1 MRRSV
6 SCLKAACVPSRPFA
20 SSAGEV
26 GGLDSAAKATQ
37 LGAGVIAVAAA
48 IATGGYA
55 LHTVDAK
62 LLAMDARLSGKV
74 ETIEAKVEG
83 AQREVEAKVAGVKET
98 VTKEVDAKMA
108 GVKETVTK
116 EVDAKMAGIVK
127 EVDAKLAGAANKTA
141 RW

>member
-1 MRRSV
+1 MRRVAV
-6 SCLKAACVPSRPFA
+6 SFLKAARAPSRPFA

-26 GGLDSAAKATQ
+26 GPSGGLDSAAKAMQ
-37 LGAGVIAVAAA
+37 LGVGVVTVVAA
-48 IATGGYA
+48 IAAGGYA

-74 ETIEAKVEG
+74 ETI
-83 AQREVEAKVAGVKET
+83 
-98 VTKEVDAKMA
+98 DAKMA

-116 EVDAKMAGIVK
+116 EVDAKLAGVK
-127 EVDAKLAGAANKTA
+127 ETVTKEVDAKLAGAQREVDAKLAGAANKTA

>member
-1 MRRSV
+1 MRRVAV
-6 SCLKAACVPSRPFA
+6 SCLKAARAPSRPFA

-26 GGLDSAAKATQ
+26 GPSGGWDSAVRATQ
-37 LGAGVIAVAAA
+37 LGAGVITVVAT

-62 LLAMDARLSGKV
+62 LLAMDVRLTGKV
-74 ETIEAKVEG
+74 ETIEAKV
-83 AQREVEAKVAGVKET
+83 
-98 VTKEVDAKMA
+98 A

-127 EVDAKLAGAANKTA
+127 EVDAKLAGAAHKTA

>member
-1 MRRSV
+1 MRRAV
-6 SCLKAACVPSRPFA
+6 SCLKAACAPSRPFA

-26 GGLDSAAKATQ
+26 GSSGGLDSAAKATQ
-37 LGAGVIAVAAA
+37 LGAGVIAVVAA

-62 LLAMDARLSGKV
+62 LLTMDARLTGKV
-74 ETIEAKVEG
+74 ETIEAKVAG
-83 AQREVEAKVAGVKET
+83 AQREVEAKV
-98 VTKEVDAKMA
+98 A